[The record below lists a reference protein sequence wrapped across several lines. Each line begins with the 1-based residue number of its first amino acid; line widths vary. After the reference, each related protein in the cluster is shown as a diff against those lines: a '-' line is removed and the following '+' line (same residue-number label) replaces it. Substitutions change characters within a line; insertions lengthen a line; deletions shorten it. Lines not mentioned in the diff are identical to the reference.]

1 VIPADSILVG
11 DGVHR
16 RAGAASFTVA
26 SCGERT
32 ASAAGT
38 TRKLDRLNERV
49 QAIAKVVHLGGK
61 IATAEGSIVD
71 GAGKLYA
78 HATSTCLLM

>member
-1 VIPADSILVG
+1 MNYVRPMKRETG
-11 DGVHR
+11 
-16 RAGAASFTVA
+16 
-26 SCGERT
+26 
-32 ASAAGT
+32 
-38 TRKLDRLNERV
+38 RV